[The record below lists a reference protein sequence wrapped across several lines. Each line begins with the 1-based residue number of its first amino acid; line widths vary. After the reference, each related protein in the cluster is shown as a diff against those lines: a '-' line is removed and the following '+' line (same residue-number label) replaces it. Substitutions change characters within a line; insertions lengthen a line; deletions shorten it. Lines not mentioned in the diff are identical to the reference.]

1 MKKFNQITHQL
12 YLLMIVAF
20 TSLAGQL
27 TAAPNDTPCNA
38 INLNVTTFCNPS
50 LYDNIGITST
60 SLVAAPSCGYYAGG
74 DVWFTAI
81 VPANGGLN
89 IVTSSGTMTDG
100 AMAIYT
106 GTCNALTLVDSNDDS
121 YSGLMPEIYAH
132 NLTPGSTVWIRVWS
146 VQNASNGSFDICVT
160 EPPTQRGPTI
170 PPTIANTCATAGCP
184 SNAPYPTPTGIPS
197 MGGGGI
203 YGCVG
208 GTPNPTWTVFQA
220 NTSSTITI
228 GVQQSSTG
236 SAPYYDID
244 FVCWGPF
251 ANPAAACAGLSAA
264 TIVSCSFSTSG
275 NELCTIASPTVG
287 GFYVLLCTN
296 WNGGS
301 GYELT
306 MPITPSSAA
315 ISCACSTTATI
326 SPTSVCP
333 SMPFSISCTA
343 VPTATAYNWT
353 GPSGFNATGTST
365 SSTAPATAGPLTYTV
380 SITTPGY
387 TCSSTATVTVNAK
400 PAITNFPLPA
410 TICDGQVA
418 QYTPTIPTPAL
429 STYTWTAS
437 CVPAGA
443 VWGFPASGSNLTP
456 INYTLHN
463 SGTASAVVT
472 FTITPQG
479 PGPTNCTG
487 PQVFYQVT
495 VNPKPSINNP
505 PAMAF
510 ICSGSSAQY
519 TPTASLAGT
528 TFTYTASASSV
539 NVSGFTPGG
548 AASINDVLVNT
559 GTTPEMVTYVVTPH
573 GIAPSLCAGTPAN
586 FVVNVLP
593 TPSPA
598 NAGIDENI
606 CGDTTLLAGVVPLVG
621 TGTWTA
627 VTSGLITNISQ
638 PNSFVS
644 TLNNGA
650 NIFQWVVTNAPCPA
664 SIDTVVV
671 NVAVSPTISNP
682 IADFTQSICSAT
694 ATSITPTANVGGS
707 TFNWTATTSSANL
720 LGFTSGNNAAAGTTI
735 ADVITNS
742 GTTSD
747 TVKYT
752 ITPVGPA
759 PVSCSGPPTD
769 FYVIVDPRPSLTNA
783 VLSQSFCS
791 GDTVSFTPTANI
803 TGATFSWTATNA
815 SGNIS
820 GYNSA
825 PAGTTTAITDILF
838 NTGTATDSV
847 VYSITP
853 AGPAP
858 NTCAGTPVDFIVH
871 VDPSPAITN
880 AVLTQSV
887 CTGGTVSITPQFNV
901 TGATFTWTATSA
913 LGTSNGFTASGSG
926 PNPIAEVVNNTGTV
940 TDTIRY
946 ILTPA
951 SPLLACIGT
960 NTTFIAIV
968 DPIPTITNVNLHQ
981 IVCSGTAGSI
991 SPTSNVTGAS
1001 FSYTATSSS
1010 ANLTGFTASGT
1021 IASGGS
1027 LAEVINNSG
1036 STIDSVTY
1044 SITAIGPAPLL
1055 CPAANST
1062 PFVVVVNP
1070 NPALSNP
1077 VASFTQSLCSGN
1089 TATFTPTSNA
1099 TGTTFQWNVTASAGC
1114 TGYTNAPAGTS
1125 TPISDLLTNS
1135 GTTLG
1140 TVTYSITPTG
1150 PAPASCVG
1158 TSQNFVVN
1166 LAPIPAINNAVV
1178 NQTICSGATATIT
1191 PTSSVANTLFSWTAT
1206 STSVNLTGFT
1216 ASGSFIAGGSINDVI
1231 NNSGTSSEVVTYI
1244 ITSTGAAPTSCASD
1258 TVHFKV
1264 FVNPIPAAPTVAP
1277 LSYCPNAVAPALTAV
1292 GSNLLWYTVAVGGVS
1307 SNIAPVPSTATSGT
1321 FHYYVSQ
1328 TVNGCE
1334 SQRADLVVTIYAPTA
1349 APTGSSPIVYCLN
1362 SAPAVL
1368 TATGTSLLWYTVPVG
1383 GVSSI
1388 NAPTP
1393 VTTTAGT
1400 TSYYVTQTLNG
1411 CESTRLQIDVIVHA
1425 LPTATVGGGGQTCFG
1440 DPTASVSI
1448 TLIGSA
1454 PWNIT
1459 YSNGVA
1465 NTSVVALASPYV
1477 IANPAQGNYTVI
1489 SVSDANCTGTS
1500 SLSALVSVL
1509 PLPTVAFTPDVF
1521 SGCIPVCVNFTDLS
1535 SIPVGSIAGW
1545 SWNFGDGS
1553 TSTSQNGQHCY
1564 SSAANYSVSLTV
1576 TSLAGCPNTLLST
1589 NLINVVSLPDAS
1601 FSIPSNISILNPTVT
1616 FSDYSS
1622 HAISWA
1628 WDFGDQFNPTTNTS
1642 TVQNPT
1648 HTYSATGHYC
1658 VTLVVSSAGS
1668 CFDTTRIYLDVLPE
1682 YSMYIPNAFSPN
1694 HDGINDEFYCKGTN
1708 IVDFEMYIYDRWG
1721 NFVFYTNTMDK
1732 HWDGSVNGTSVAQE
1746 DVYVYIIKVKDNMK
1760 ENHEYIGNITLVK

>member
-38 INLNVTTFCNPS
+38 ITINVNNYCNPTTF
-50 LYDNIGITST
+50 DNVGQST
-60 SLVAAPSCGYYAGG
+60 SSGIPAPSCGSFAGG
-74 DVWFTAI
+74 DVWFSLI
-81 VPANGGLN
+81 VPASGA
-89 IVTSSGTMTDG
+89 IHISTSSGTMSDG

-106 GTCNALTLVDSNDDS
+106 GNCNALTLVDCNDDGN
-121 YSGLMPEIYAH
+121 SGLMPEIDAN
-132 NLTPGSTVWIRVWS
+132 NLVAGSTLWIRIWS
-146 VQNASNGSFDICVT
+146 VQNVSNGSFDICAT
-160 EPPTQRGPTI
+160 EPSTQRGPTI

-184 SNAPYPTPTGIPS
+184 TDGPFPNQSGPS
-197 MGGGGI
+197 MGGGGAF
-203 YGCVG
+203 GCLG
-208 GTPNPTWTVFQA
+208 STPNPIWSVFQA
-220 NTSSTITI
+220 AVSTPITVGANSSN
-228 GVQQSSTG
+228 G
-236 SAPYYDID
+236 ADID
-244 FVCWGPF
+244 YVMWGPF
-251 ANPAAACAGLSAA
+251 ANPAAACAGYSASNV
-264 TIVSCSFSTSG
+264 ISCSYSTSG
-275 NELCTIASPTVG
+275 SNSWTFTPVVG
-287 GFYVLLCTN
+287 QFYLLLVTN
-296 WNGGS
+296 YS
-301 GYELT
+301 GQT
-306 MPITPSSAA
+306 GITMSMPITPSSSA
-315 ISCACSTTATI
+315 INCACSTTASI
-326 SPTSVCP
+326 SPTSICP
-333 SMPFSISCTA
+333 NMPFSISCTA

-353 GPSGFNATGTST
+353 GPSGFSATGTST
-365 SSTAPATAGPLTYTV
+365 SSTAPSTAGPLTYTV
-380 SITTPGY
+380 SVVTSGY
-387 TCSSTATVTVNAK
+387 TCTSTATVTVNAK
-400 PAITNFPLPA
+400 PTITNFPLPA

-418 QYTPTIPTPAL
+418 QYTPTIPTPAG
-429 STYTWTAS
+429 STYTWAAS

-548 AASINDVLVNT
+548 AASINDVILNN
-559 GTTPEMVTYVVTPH
+559 GTTPETVTYIVTPH
-573 GIAPSLCAGTPAN
+573 GIAPSLCAGTTAN

-598 NAGIDENI
+598 NAGVDQNI

-664 SIDTVVV
+664 SVDTVVV

-694 ATSITPTANVGGS
+694 ATSITPTASIAGG
-707 TFNWTATTSSANL
+707 TFNWTATTSSASL
-720 LGFTSGNNAAAGTTI
+720 LGFTSGNNAAVGTTI

-791 GDTVSFTPTANI
+791 GDTVSFTPTANF

-825 PAGTTTAITDILF
+825 PAGTTAAINDILF

-858 NTCAGTPVDFIVH
+858 NTCTGTPVDFIVH

-880 AVLTQSV
+880 AALTQSI

-926 PNPIAEVVNNTGTV
+926 PNPISEVVNNTGTL

-946 ILTPA
+946 VLTPS
-951 SPLLACIGT
+951 SPLLACTGT
-960 NTTFIAIV
+960 NTTFIAII

-1001 FSYTATSSS
+1001 YSYTATSSS
-1010 ANLTGFTASGT
+1010 ANLSGFTASGT

-1036 STIDSVTY
+1036 STIDSVT
-1044 SITAIGPAPLL
+1044 
-1055 CPAANST
+1055 
-1062 PFVVVVNP
+1062 
-1070 NPALSNP
+1070 
-1077 VASFTQSLCSGN
+1077 
-1089 TATFTPTSNA
+1089 
-1099 TGTTFQWNVTASAGC
+1099 
-1114 TGYTNAPAGTS
+1114 
-1125 TPISDLLTNS
+1125 
-1135 GTTLG
+1135 
-1140 TVTYSITPTG
+1140 
-1150 PAPASCVG
+1150 
-1158 TSQNFVVN
+1158 
-1166 LAPIPAINNAVV
+1166 
-1178 NQTICSGATATIT
+1178 
-1191 PTSSVANTLFSWTAT
+1191 
-1206 STSVNLTGFT
+1206 
-1216 ASGSFIAGGSINDVI
+1216 
-1231 NNSGTSSEVVTYI
+1231 
-1244 ITSTGAAPTSCASD
+1244 
-1258 TVHFKV
+1258 
-1264 FVNPIPAAPTVAP
+1264 
-1277 LSYCPNAVAPALTAV
+1277 
-1292 GSNLLWYTVAVGGVS
+1292 
-1307 SNIAPVPSTATSGT
+1307 
-1321 FHYYVSQ
+1321 
-1328 TVNGCE
+1328 
-1334 SQRADLVVTIYAPTA
+1334 
-1349 APTGSSPIVYCLN
+1349 
-1362 SAPAVL
+1362 
-1368 TATGTSLLWYTVPVG
+1368 
-1383 GVSSI
+1383 
-1388 NAPTP
+1388 
-1393 VTTTAGT
+1393 
-1400 TSYYVTQTLNG
+1400 
-1411 CESTRLQIDVIVHA
+1411 
-1425 LPTATVGGGGQTCFG
+1425 
-1440 DPTASVSI
+1440 
-1448 TLIGSA
+1448 
-1454 PWNIT
+1454 
-1459 YSNGVA
+1459 
-1465 NTSVVALASPYV
+1465 
-1477 IANPAQGNYTVI
+1477 
-1489 SVSDANCTGTS
+1489 
-1500 SLSALVSVL
+1500 
-1509 PLPTVAFTPDVF
+1509 
-1521 SGCIPVCVNFTDLS
+1521 
-1535 SIPVGSIAGW
+1535 
-1545 SWNFGDGS
+1545 
-1553 TSTSQNGQHCY
+1553 
-1564 SSAANYSVSLTV
+1564 
-1576 TSLAGCPNTLLST
+1576 
-1589 NLINVVSLPDAS
+1589 
-1601 FSIPSNISILNPTVT
+1601 
-1616 FSDYSS
+1616 
-1622 HAISWA
+1622 
-1628 WDFGDQFNPTTNTS
+1628 
-1642 TVQNPT
+1642 
-1648 HTYSATGHYC
+1648 
-1658 VTLVVSSAGS
+1658 
-1668 CFDTTRIYLDVLPE
+1668 
-1682 YSMYIPNAFSPN
+1682 
-1694 HDGINDEFYCKGTN
+1694 
-1708 IVDFEMYIYDRWG
+1708 
-1721 NFVFYTNTMDK
+1721 
-1732 HWDGSVNGTSVAQE
+1732 
-1746 DVYVYIIKVKDNMK
+1746 
-1760 ENHEYIGNITLVK
+1760 